1 MNLTLQQ
8 KQVFKADIAAST
20 DLIDYNGQSIA
31 VNQIPFNDDG
41 HVAIANAYNKAATPN
56 FTVWKTSVSVDEIM
70 SNGFVWTAVDGL
82 TAGKARIWEWM
93 SKLGSIN
100 PSKPNIR
107 QGLADAF
114 GNNTP
119 MANGILPHLKE
130 LATRAER
137 LFATGTG
144 TDNNPGTRPVEAVGA
159 ISAQEIAQIR
169 SL

>member
-8 KQVFKADIAAST
+8 KAIFKADLAAAT
-20 DLIDYNGQSIA
+20 DTIQFGGELLALKD
-31 VNQIPFNDDG
+31 VPLTDDG
-41 HVAIANAYNKAATPN
+41 NVAIAEAYNKPAQPS
-56 FTVWKTSVSVDEIM
+56 FTVWRVAVNVDEIM
-70 SNGFVWTAVDGL
+70 TNGFVWTAVDTL
-82 TAGKARIWEWM
+82 TVGKARIWEWM

-114 GNNTP
+114 GANTP

-130 LATRAER
+130 FATRAER

-144 TDNNPGTRPVEAVGA
+144 TDNQPGTRALEAIGP
-159 ISAQEIAQIR
+159 ISAQEIAHIR